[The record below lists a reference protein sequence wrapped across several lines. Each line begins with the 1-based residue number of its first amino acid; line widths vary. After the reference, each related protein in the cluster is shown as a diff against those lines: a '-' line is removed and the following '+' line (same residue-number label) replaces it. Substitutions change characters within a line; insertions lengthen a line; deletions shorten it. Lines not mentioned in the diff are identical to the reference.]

1 MKSPHPNLIPMGEG
15 IIRKKIVL
23 LKISGKA
30 IEDLMTKNAWIK
42 TIRNLKNI
50 FDAVIIVHGAGNLIS
65 EWCRAMGYETEFYEG
80 QRITDKKTM
89 EVVAAVQSGLLNAK
103 IVSRL
108 QTNKINAIGLTG
120 IDNGLFTAE
129 YFDENS
135 GYVGTPVLTGNMNW
149 LHSIMGAGI
158 VPVFSSICRDM
169 EGNLMNVN
177 ADIFTKALAI
187 AISADTVLFLSDIDG
202 VKSGGA
208 LRMTLNSEDIN
219 YGILKG
225 EITDGMIPKLKS
237 CTEMIEKG
245 IKRVW
250 IGRDLINFSDINIK
264 GTLIVE
270 SKSVTV

>member
-1 MKSPHPNLIPMGEG
+1 MTGPHLNPRPMGEG
-15 IIRKKIVL
+15 ISEKKIVL

-30 IEDLMTKNAWIK
+30 IEDLMLKDTWIK

-50 FDAVIIVHGAGNLIS
+50 FDAVVIVHGAGNLIS
-65 EWCRAMGYETEFYEG
+65 EWCKAMGYEPEFYEG

-103 IVSRL
+103 IVNRL
-108 QTNKINAIGLTG
+108 QTNKVNAIGLTG
-120 IDNGLFTAE
+120 IDNGLFIAE
-129 YFDENS
+129 YFDENL
-135 GYVGTPVLTGNMNW
+135 GYVGNPVLTGNMKL

-158 VPVFSSICRDM
+158 VPVFSSICRDK

-187 AISADTVLFLSDIDG
+187 AMEADTVLFLSDIDG

-208 LRMTLNSEDIN
+208 VQMTVDSEDIYN
-219 YGILKG
+219 GILKG

-250 IGRDLINFSDINIK
+250 IGRELNNFSDINIT

-270 SKSVTV
+270 SKTVTV